1 MKTHLIILGVITSLL
16 AVSMSG
22 CMDISDEEKI
32 IGIWNRVDYDLEQT
46 WEFTREGNLTVS
58 GTDIE
63 MIYMF
68 NNGSLL
74 TVVPVIDYVDIYNY
88 RFDGNDILILNIVP
102 MGGISDGGT
111 GAIID
116 VGNSSSMIT
125 EFIFH
130 RIS

>member
-16 AVSMSG
+16 VVSMSG

-102 MGGISDGGT
+102 TGGISDGGT